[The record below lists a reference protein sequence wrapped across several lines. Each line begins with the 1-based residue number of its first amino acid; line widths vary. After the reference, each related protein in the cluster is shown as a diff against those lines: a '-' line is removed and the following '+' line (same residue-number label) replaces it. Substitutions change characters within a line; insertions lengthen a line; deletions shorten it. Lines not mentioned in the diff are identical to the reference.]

1 MVYSNKIHW
10 SSRFAFLMAAIGSAI
25 GLANIWR
32 FPYTLGVS
40 GGGAFVFVYIGA
52 VLTLALPI
60 LMAEFMVGRRGAASP
75 PEAMAR
81 VAEESGHSR
90 QWGWVGVLLGGFGA
104 VLTLSFYGVVGG
116 WTIAYSARTVTG
128 KLQAVSNEASQNA
141 FSSLNADPLSLL
153 FWFSLF
159 LLVTV
164 VVSARGIRNG
174 VERAVKFMMP
184 ALLIMLLVMIAY
196 ACWAGDFQKAMS
208 FMFTPD
214 FSQITSRTVMAA
226 FGQAF
231 FSIGVGLTNL
241 MAYGAYI
248 ERSTSIP
255 RSALYVV
262 SADTTVALLAGLAI
276 FPLIFAYGLEPGA
289 GPGLVFITLPVAF
302 GQVSGGLIFGAIFFL
317 LLFFAALTSSI
328 SMMEAPVSWLCDR
341 TRLTRATAAILT
353 GGTSWLLGI
362 AAVLSFN
369 VWAGVYPLDSIG
381 IFAGKTFF
389 DLYDFTVT
397 NVMLP
402 LGGIIIAIF
411 AGWIMKTRFSSEE
424 LYGSA
429 GGLWYRVWLFLV
441 RFVAPVILLSVFLDM
456 L

>member
-1 MVYSNKIHW
+1 
-10 SSRFAFLMAAIGSAI
+10 
-25 GLANIWR
+25 
-32 FPYTLGVS
+32 
-40 GGGAFVFVYIGA
+40 
-52 VLTLALPI
+52 
-60 LMAEFMVGRRGAASP
+60 
-75 PEAMAR
+75 
-81 VAEESGHSR
+81 
-90 QWGWVGVLLGGFGA
+90 
-104 VLTLSFYGVVGG
+104 
-116 WTIAYSARTVTG
+116 
-128 KLQAVSNEASQNA
+128 
-141 FSSLNADPLSLL
+141 
-153 FWFSLF
+153 
-159 LLVTV
+159 
-164 VVSARGIRNG
+164 
-174 VERAVKFMMP
+174 
-184 ALLIMLLVMIAY
+184 
-196 ACWAGDFQKAMS
+196 
-208 FMFTPD
+208 
-214 FSQITSRTVMAA
+214 MAA